1 MSKYFIIVFSIMSL
15 FLVGCGNSDN
25 KKELAVSDINPQTNQ
40 VSTVPITK
48 TASVVVNKKS
58 IPEGFKPVNVLNR
71 VMYVPIEFKP
81 IDASYQISA
90 QGTNAGM
97 ALTGTVLRK
106 DANVKDALA
115 KFYDVA
121 VFYEK
126 NEILRSMKPY
136 EEAEVLEVLL
146 KNMLETFNPKSA
158 RLDRIVSK
166 EICKNIDGH
175 LYLKVVMSL
184 KSTKKPKY
192 DSMDHIAIYIFDD
205 TIYFIISS
213 PLVIANGVYDK
224 EIDTIFD
231 TFGCYLE

>member
-1 MSKYFIIVFSIMSL
+1 MRRFFIVFCCIMSFVL
-15 FLVGCGNSDN
+15 FGCGNGNSEN
-25 KKELAVSDINPQTNQ
+25 ASNTTETTPNRVKQVLNGEREVYAHQIKK
-40 VSTVPITK
+40 PIPK
-48 TASVVVNKKS
+48 
-58 IPEGFKPVNVLNR
+58 GFKPVNVLNK
-71 VMYVPIEFKP
+71 VLYVPVEFKS

-97 ALTGTVLRK
+97 ALTGSILKK
-106 DANVKDALA
+106 DADVKDALA
-115 KFYDVA
+115 KFYDLA

-166 EICKNIDGH
+166 EICENIDGH

-192 DSMDHIAIYIFDD
+192 DSMEHIAIYIFDD
-205 TIYFIISS
+205 TIYFITSS

>member
-1 MSKYFIIVFSIMSL
+1 MSKFLIFLFCIMSV
-15 FLVGCGNSDN
+15 FLVGCGSND
-25 KKELAVSDINPQTNQ
+25 KKNDSTVSNTVPQTKQ
-40 VSTVPITK
+40 VSI
-48 TASVVVNKKS
+48 ASVDNRKA
-58 IPEGFKPVNVLNR
+58 IPNGFKPVTVLNK
-71 VMYVPIEFKP
+71 VMYVPQEFKS

-97 ALTGTVLRK
+97 ALTGSILKK
-106 DANVKDALA
+106 DADVRDALA
-115 KFYDVA
+115 KFYDLS

-136 EEAEVLEVLL
+136 EEAEVLEVVF
-146 KNMLETFNPKSA
+146 KNMLETFNPKSFK
-158 RLDRIVSK
+158 LDRVVSK
-166 EICKNIDGH
+166 EICKNVDGY
-175 LYLKVVMSL
+175 LYLKAVMFL

-192 DSMDHIAIYIFDD
+192 DSIEHVAIYIFND

-231 TFGCYLE
+231 TFNCDLK